1 MRHRSAPNEL
11 QRRNRRVPGQGI
23 VEFGLASTLFLL
35 IILGTIDFGRAIF
48 LAAELHNAVREGTAV
63 GRISPTNSAAI
74 KSAVTGH
81 GLGNGLTASDV
92 TVSCS
97 GTCKTGE
104 TVTVQASVG
113 FQAVTQAFL
122 GISPITI

>member
-1 MRHRSAPNEL
+1 L
-11 QRRNRRVPGQGI
+11 PGQGI

-35 IILGTIDFGRAIF
+35 IVLGTIDFGRAIF

-63 GRISPTNSAAI
+63 GRITPTNTSAI
-74 KSAVTGH
+74 KTAVTSH
-81 GLGNGLTASDV
+81 GLGNGMTASNV

-104 TVTVQASVG
+104 TVTVQASVN
-113 FQAVTQAFL
+113 FQAVTQDFL
-122 GISPITI
+122 GISPITISSSATVNIE